1 MGICGSSNDKPGGTG
16 TRRHDTGMGACH
28 IKIEWAKDNFQ
39 EVEMELSLT
48 VLHLKQRLPEVLDR
62 CAAPHFESDVKQYL
76 SDKPSFWEGLSVCN
90 AGTGML
96 IPNDKVLGNLEDG
109 GRSIFIKTK
118 DWESFKADIRLRIES
133 DPAYATNLG
142 VLGTSF
148 MPQQVVDLPGLGGI
162 IYGQVPDDL
171 PAGPWQVECPTETD
185 FEVLAVVDVKDQA
198 GDKAWWKVFVKCLK
212 SSTVQDVRERAAF
225 WLQET
230 RGKQPVAFESVNLTQ
245 GFSGSG
251 DVVLEAVVSRLA
263 DEWSDIAP
271 EQQTM
276 GEILDAYDWNDP
288 DIQASMPTSK
298 PTKLYKWVASDQRK
312 CNGIEMPCVL
322 LIATTDAKHGWA
334 FWDQDADIIANATCA
349 RVSNIG
355 ELQ

>member
-1 MGICGSSNDKPGGTG
+1 
-16 TRRHDTGMGACH
+16 
-28 IKIEWAKDNFQ
+28 
-39 EVEMELSLT
+39 MELSLT

-162 IYGQVPDDL
+162 IYG
-171 PAGPWQVECPTETD
+171 
-185 FEVLAVVDVKDQA
+185 EV
-198 GDKAWWKVFVKCLK
+198 
-212 SSTVQDVRERAAF
+212 S
-225 WLQET
+225 
-230 RGKQPVAFESVNLTQ
+230 P
-245 GFSGSG
+245 
-251 DVVLEAVVSRLA
+251 
-263 DEWSDIAP
+263 
-271 EQQTM
+271 
-276 GEILDAYDWNDP
+276 
-288 DIQASMPTSK
+288 
-298 PTKLYKWVASDQRK
+298 
-312 CNGIEMPCVL
+312 
-322 LIATTDAKHGWA
+322 
-334 FWDQDADIIANATCA
+334 
-349 RVSNIG
+349 
-355 ELQ
+355 